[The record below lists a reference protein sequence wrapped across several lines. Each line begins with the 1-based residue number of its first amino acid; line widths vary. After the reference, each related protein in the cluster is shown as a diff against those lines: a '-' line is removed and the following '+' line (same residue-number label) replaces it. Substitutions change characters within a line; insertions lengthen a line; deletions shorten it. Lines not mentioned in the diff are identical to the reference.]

1 MIGFIALFIVVF
13 IIVLA
18 FKKDRSV
25 TTVVRK
31 DENGNEVTEARITE
45 HHSAGQTAARI
56 AIGIFLALVVLA
68 MLVICAAAM

>member
-1 MIGFIALFIVVF
+1 MIGFIVFFIVVF

-31 DENGNEVTEARITE
+31 DENGNEVTETQITE

-56 AIGIFLALVVLA
+56 VVGIFLALVVLA